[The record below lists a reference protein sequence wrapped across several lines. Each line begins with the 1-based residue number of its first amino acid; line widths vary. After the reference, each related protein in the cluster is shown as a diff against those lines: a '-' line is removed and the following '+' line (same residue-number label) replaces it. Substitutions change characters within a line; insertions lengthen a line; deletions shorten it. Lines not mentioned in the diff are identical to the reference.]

1 MKGKLTN
8 SLLNLH
14 KLKYLNLAYNK
25 LQGPLSDSSEWIF
38 LKDLQFIEIQSNRI
52 SGTIP
57 AFWRYLSKLEYVDV
71 GYNNFTGQIPIFEA
85 AQDLKGVDFS
95 DNMFSGAYPREYFD
109 KTRWKKLEFIN
120 ANFNQEIIVPEFCI
134 RYAFCFKSKFYR
146 THPSS
151 YRNVKRG
158 KIWQPLHFC
167 GRSPQKDVD
176 EHFNRLRP

>member
-95 DNMFSGAYPREYFD
+95 DNMFSGAYPMEYFD

-146 THPSS
+146 TH
-151 YRNVKRG
+151 
-158 KIWQPLHFC
+158 
-167 GRSPQKDVD
+167 
-176 EHFNRLRP
+176 